1 MTYPILHGGFSLLL
15 FSVTGLMTGI
25 ALYIKIYFYQDFENV
40 YNVMESFKSGGLSPI
55 SPDGVKDGLELD
67 DLVRKIDT
75 IFWFFTMGAIIMLSR
90 AAIFT
95 VCASKSKSLCL
106 KGIRMEVLGS
116 LGGTGRDV
124 ELSQTTALEK

>member
-1 MTYPILHGGFSLLL
+1 MLL

-25 ALYIKIYFYQDFENV
+25 ALYIKIDFYQDFENV

-55 SPDGVKDGLELD
+55 SPDGVKDDGLELD
-67 DLVRKIDT
+67 DFVRKIDT
-75 IFWFFTMGAIIMLSR
+75 IFWFFTVGATIMLSR

-116 LGGTGRDV
+116 LGETGGDV